1 MTSYT
6 DLELDRILDQ
16 FLGEGPG
23 EAPDRAIDLALDRI
37 DHVRQRRTGAAA
49 GWARMPAT
57 ARLLLAAA
65 LVIAALAV
73 GALLIAGRTAEEPVP
88 TQAVPTLVPSVPPS
102 SEASPSATPLA
113 AVTPAPV
120 TPAMAIAIEARNRAD
135 QAITASKG
143 PLGINDTEQTRL
155 IQLIMDV
162 QTELAGRSDP
172 ATALESVDAFAA
184 DAIAKTE
191 RLAEDRRVRLRSAV
205 AALQGAVRSRPF
217 IPEALEPGSWY
228 TTAFMPATALIVPE
242 GWSRNIEDSEVL
254 VLRKGGV
261 TLAVTK
267 MATEATEEGIAK
279 SLGNPPAD
287 ILSPP
292 PEAVTFPSYVGFTS
306 GLSEGGGTLWFTES
320 LQAFDSEPTDVV
332 RQWVFQAGSHVVT
345 VTLSG
350 PPDEVAAAIPEV
362 EAMLATMVVAQVQT
376 APIPV
381 NQR

>member
-1 MTSYT
+1 MTTYT
-6 DLELDRILDQ
+6 DHELDRILDQ

-37 DHVRQRRTGAAA
+37 DHVRQRRTGLSA

-73 GALLIAGRTAEEPVP
+73 GALLIAGRTAEEPRP

-102 SEASPSATPLA
+102 SKPSPSTTPLA
-113 AVTPAPV
+113 ALTPAPV

-172 ATALESVDAFAA
+172 ATARESVDAFAA

-205 AALQGAVRSRPF
+205 AALQGAVRAQPF
-217 IPEALEPGSWY
+217 VPEALAPGTWY
-228 TTAFMPATALIVPE
+228 TTAFTPATALIVPE
-242 GWSRNIEDSEVL
+242 GWARNIEDSEVL
-254 VLRKGGV
+254 VLRKGDL

-267 MATEATEEGIAK
+267 MGTEATESGVAK
-279 SLGNPPAD
+279 ALGNPAPGAF
-287 ILSPP
+287 SPP
-292 PEAVTFPSYVGFTS
+292 PAAVTFPSYVGFTS
-306 GLSEGGGTLWFTES
+306 GLSKGGGTLWFTES
-320 LQAFDSEPTDVV
+320 LQAFDSAPTDIV
-332 RQWVFQAGSHVVT
+332 RAWVLQAGSHVVT
-345 VTLSG
+345 VFLSG
-350 PPDEVAAAIPEV
+350 PPDQVAAAIPEV
-362 EAMLATMVVAQVQT
+362 EAMLATMVVGQVQT

>member
-1 MTSYT
+1 MTTYT
-6 DLELDRILDQ
+6 DHELDRILDQ

-49 GWARMPAT
+49 GWARMPVT

-73 GALLIAGRTAEEPVP
+73 GALLIAGRTAEEPRP

-102 SEASPSATPLA
+102 SEPSPSTTPLA
-113 AVTPAPV
+113 ALTPAPV

-143 PLGINDTEQTRL
+143 PLGINDAEQTRL

-217 IPEALEPGSWY
+217 VPEALAPGSWY
-228 TTAFMPATALIVPE
+228 TTAFTPATALIVPE

-254 VLRKGGV
+254 VLRKGDL

-267 MATEATEEGIAK
+267 MGTEATETGVAK
-279 SLGNPPAD
+279 ALGNPGAGALTPA
-287 ILSPP
+287 
-292 PEAVTFPSYVGFTS
+292 AVTFPSYVGFTS
-306 GLSEGGGTLWFTES
+306 GLSKGGGTLWFTES
-320 LQAFDSEPTDVV
+320 LQAFDSAPTDVV
-332 RQWVFQAGSHVVT
+332 RAWVLQAGSHVVT
-345 VTLSG
+345 VFLSG
-350 PPDEVAAAIPEV
+350 PPDQVAAAIPEV
-362 EAMLATMVVAQVQT
+362 EAMLATMVVGQVQT